1 MMVKRI
7 LVILLS
13 CFAVVSCKTAR
24 IKKELKEFT
33 GQQIVLPDSLRSTV
47 NGRDTTLTGFMD
59 AETKLVVFYDSV
71 VCSSWAGSSAG
82 ASVLLQAASRL
93 SSITAASRS
102 AMVFFMGI
110 YLFSKMF

>member
-71 VCSSWAGSSAG
+71 VCSSCRINRMYEWQEDRK
-82 ASVLLQAASRL
+82 SV
-93 SSITAASRS
+93 
-102 AMVFFMGI
+102 V
-110 YLFSKMF
+110 

>member
-33 GQQIVLPDSLRSTV
+33 GQQIVLPDSLRV
-47 NGRDTTLTGFMD
+47 R
-59 AETKLVVFYDSV
+59 
-71 VCSSWAGSSAG
+71 
-82 ASVLLQAASRL
+82 
-93 SSITAASRS
+93 
-102 AMVFFMGI
+102 
-110 YLFSKMF
+110 

>member
-47 NGRDTTLTGFMD
+47 NGRDTTLTDFMG

-71 VCSSWAGSSAG
+71 VCSFLPDQQDVRMAGSDRHIDRTEA
-82 ASVLLQAASRL
+82 
-93 SSITAASRS
+93 
-102 AMVFFMGI
+102 
-110 YLFSKMF
+110 